1 MNRDDILRWA
11 QEAGL
16 ETHPRKGEVRI
27 GSAIIT
33 GCDST
38 EQVMRFAAIVEKAAA
53 VAEREKCAQLCEKL
67 GTEVPLE
74 FGNTDFFQCAA
85 AIRARG
91 EK

>member
-1 MNRDDILRWA
+1 MNKRDIIRWA
-11 QEAGL
+11 QEAGAYEPTNEDDWAFELVDL
-16 ETHPRKGEVRI
+16 E
-27 GSAIIT
+27 
-33 GCDST
+33 
-38 EQVMRFAAIVEKAAA
+38 RFAVIVEKAAA

-91 EK
+91 DK